1 MHAKVWTDGCILF
14 PNPSGAMGWAAR
26 IELPSGE
33 NVHLWSHQDAA
44 AANTNQVAEMFAI
57 SDALE
62 YLIEFERDITEVTIT
77 SDSQWAIMQMRRKE
91 LGPKAWKRNMYL
103 EEWAW
108 IESLMAQFEHGV
120 HPVHTRGHMKTGDWR
135 NEICDKIANLA
146 ARRIMF
152 HEDLDAH
159 LKAWMEKL
167 CPTNPGD

>member
-33 NVHLWSHQDAA
+33 NVHLWSRQEAGEG
-44 AANTNQVAEMFAI
+44 NTNQVAEMNAI

-62 YLIEFERDITEVTIT
+62 YLIEFEQDITEVTIT
-77 SDSQWAIMQMRRKE
+77 SDSQWAIMQM
-91 LGPKAWKRNMYL
+91 LKAWKRNVYL

-108 IESLMAQFEHGV
+108 IESLMAQFEDGV

-135 NEICDKIANLA
+135 NEICDRIAGLA
-146 ARRIMF
+146 ARDRMSP
-152 HEDLDAH
+152 HELDGH
-159 LKAWMEKL
+159 LTGWMAKL